1 MRRVRIAFIIYTSAS
16 GEGFT
21 PQLCA
26 ITIPLPGESEI
37 LSDFNAL
44 CNQVQFKGLTVW
56 GDKGIAEPMRIP
68 GSAGADASWI
78 APHCIQRIDLLE
90 EQGGEDSRER

>member
-1 MRRVRIAFIIYTSAS
+1 MRQIRISFIVHVLAI

-26 ITIPLPGESEI
+26 ITIPLPGNGEI

-68 GSAGADASWI
+68 GSAGADAS
-78 APHCIQRIDLLE
+78 
-90 EQGGEDSRER
+90 

>member
-1 MRRVRIAFIIYTSAS
+1 MRQIRITFTIYISAS
-16 GEGFT
+16 GAEFA

-26 ITIPLPGESEI
+26 ITLPLPGNGEI
-37 LSDFNAL
+37 LSDFNTL

-90 EQGGEDSRER
+90 DQGEGEHR